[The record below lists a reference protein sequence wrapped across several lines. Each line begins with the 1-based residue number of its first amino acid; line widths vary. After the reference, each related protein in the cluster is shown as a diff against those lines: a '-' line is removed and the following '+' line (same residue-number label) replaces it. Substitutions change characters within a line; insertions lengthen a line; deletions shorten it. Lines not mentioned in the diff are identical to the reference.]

1 LTGEYHQGHT
11 TSYVFWGIDRLDA
24 PDYLGFGSEASS
36 GAPVAVL
43 TKRPACSGDGAFSTR
58 ATGVSTDH
66 NLIYLGRKFEMTA
79 QPATAMQPIRGSVP
93 VRQGPTDINDQ
104 FDRIY
109 DAIARRAFELFEGN
123 GQWSGHELDDW
134 LRAEAEILHP
144 LHMDIR
150 ESDSDFVV
158 RAEAPGFNPKEL
170 EIKVEPRRLTIAGR
184 REFKEEKNGGKK
196 LRSECCADQILRSIE
211 LPVDVD
217 ANKVSATLRDG
228 ILTVDLPK
236 APHAKA
242 VRIEPKSA

>member
-1 LTGEYHQGHT
+1 
-11 TSYVFWGIDRLDA
+11 
-24 PDYLGFGSEASS
+24 
-36 GAPVAVL
+36 
-43 TKRPACSGDGAFSTR
+43 
-58 ATGVSTDH
+58 
-66 NLIYLGRKFEMTA
+66 MTA

-93 VRQGPTDINDQ
+93 VRQGSIDINDQ

-109 DAIARRAFELFEGN
+109 DAIARRAFELFAGN
-123 GQWSGHELDDW
+123 GQWAGHELDDW

-144 LHMDIR
+144 LHMDIT

-158 RAEAPGFNPKEL
+158 RAEAPGFNQKDL

-184 REFKEEKNGGKK
+184 REFKDEKNGGKR

-228 ILTVDLPK
+228 MLTVDMPK
-236 APHAKA
+236 APYAKA